1 MAPAAAPRNAG
12 LVTSVAQAN
21 TGMSWFF
28 LIPFAALVTNLFV
41 SAFVFGRR
49 RQSPVNWAFLM
60 FLSAWALW
68 LAIELLLCSPV
79 FAERRIFMLKL
90 MVPWWTGLGILY
102 LNFAYQLLERRRDA
116 IFFATLVATL
126 AAIAFN
132 LSTEWV
138 TLGYEVRWWGV
149 ADLRDPVLHS
159 LMCAPSL
166 FGGAFGVALIARRY
180 LVTTERSERRAFLS
194 FLIGSGVT
202 LGSIAVTNILLPN
215 AFGLIAFARYG
226 SSTAMFFMV
235 AVYVAATRFQFLGF
249 TVDNVA
255 NELFE
260 DLRDGVVL
268 LGDDD
273 RVIRMNRAA
282 RQLFGLGETT
292 PVGSPIDSLLS
303 AGTRAAGDKGT
314 RFTLRTIDGERI
326 VSASPP
332 IGLAGTPRPGYLL
345 LLRDETE
352 EREAQR
358 VLRRSRDELEREARR
373 RTEELKRVQRLEAL
387 GVLAGGIG
395 HDFNNLLAAAMGFAT
410 AGRDELPEGHP
421 VRDDLDEILLASR
434 RGREIVR
441 QMLAFSDD
449 VSVGARDTDVATVAG
464 ETLKLLSVSC
474 PPGAAIERAWTKGGY
489 SVNCDP
495 TQLHQVFMNI
505 CTNALHAM
513 EKTGGV
519 LRVEIEDL
527 EVDAELAARNPP
539 LAAGAHVRI
548 SFSDDGTGMD
558 AATLERIFEPFFTTK
573 RSGEGTGL
581 GLATA
586 LRIVHE
592 HRGAILVESA
602 PGRGSVFRVCL
613 PRCVGGDEVRPE
625 QAAQI
630 RGGDER
636 VMFIDDKEQVVR
648 MGRRL
653 LSSLGYAATAFT
665 DPAAALEELERN
677 PAGYDVVVTDL
688 MMPDI
693 SGIDIGRRAR
703 ILSPEIRLVLISGNL
718 TRSERDRAAAVGF
731 DAALQKPLS
740 KDELA
745 VALRR
750 LLDRGEEPG

>member
-1 MAPAAAPRNAG
+1 MRW
-12 LVTSVAQAN
+12 L
-21 TGMSWFF
+21 F
-28 LIPFAALVTNLFV
+28 LIPFAALVANLFV

-49 RQSPVNWAFLM
+49 RQSPVNWAFLG
-60 FLSAWALW
+60 FLGAWTLW
-68 LAIELLLCSPV
+68 LSLELLLCSPA
-79 FAERRIFMLKL
+79 FAERRILILKL

-102 LNFAYQLLERRRDA
+102 LNFVYQLLERRRDA
-116 IFFATLVATL
+116 VFYVTLLCTL

-132 LSTEWV
+132 LLTGRV

-149 ADLRDPVLHS
+149 ADLRDPLLHT
-159 LMCAPSL
+159 LVCAPSL
-166 FGGAFGVALIARRY
+166 FGGALGVALIARRY
-180 LVTTERSERRAFLS
+180 MITTEQSERRAFLS
-194 FLIGSGVT
+194 FLIGSGIT
-202 LGSIAVTNILLPN
+202 LGSIAITNVFLPN
-215 AFGLIAFARYG
+215 AFGLIGFARYG
-226 SSTAMFFMV
+226 SSTTMFFLV
-235 AVYVAATRFQFLGF
+235 GVYVAAIRFQFLGF

-268 LGDDD
+268 LGEDDE
-273 RVIRMNRAA
+273 VIRMNRAA
-282 RQLFGLGETT
+282 RQLLGLGETA
-292 PVGSPIDSLLS
+292 PVGVPVDSLLP
-303 AGTRAAGDKGT
+303 AGTRATRDKEV
-314 RFTLRTIDGERI
+314 RFTLSGRDGERF

-332 IGLAGTPRPGYLL
+332 IALSGAPHHRHLL

-421 VRDDLDEILLASR
+421 VREDLDEILLASR

-441 QMLAFSDD
+441 QMLAFSDEVPAGSACETD
-449 VSVGARDTDVATVAG
+449 VGAVADEA
-464 ETLKLLSVSC
+464 LKLLSVSC
-474 PPGAAIERAWTKGGY
+474 PAGVAIERAWSKGVYGV
-489 SVNCDP
+489 SCDP

-505 CTNALHAM
+505 STNALQAM
-513 EKTGGV
+513 ARTGGV
-519 LRVEIEDL
+519 LKVGIDEL
-527 EVDAELAARNPP
+527 EVDAAFAAHCPP
-539 LAAGAHVRI
+539 LAEGRHVRI
-548 SFSDDGTGMD
+548 SFSDDGVGMD
-558 AATLERIFEPFFTTK
+558 AATMERIFEPFFTTK
-573 RSGEGTGL
+573 SAGGGTGL

-592 HRGAILVESA
+592 HRGAILVEST
-602 PGRGSVFRVCL
+602 PGRGTVFRVFL
-613 PRCVGGDEVRPE
+613 PRGAGEDEARPDD
-625 QAAQI
+625 APPG

-636 VMFIDDKEQVVR
+636 VMFVDDKEQVVR

-653 LSSLGYAATAFT
+653 LSSLGYAVTAFT
-665 DPAAALEELERN
+665 DPAAALEEIERN
-677 PAGYDVVVTDL
+677 PSGYDVVITDL

-693 SGIDIGRRAR
+693 SGIDIGVRAR
-703 ILSPEIRLVLISGNL
+703 ALAPEIRLVLISGNL
-718 TRSERDRAAAVGF
+718 TRSERDRAAEAGF

-750 LLDRGEEPG
+750 LLDRPKEAVR